1 VTAVLS
7 TRVKIAGALLLL
19 PVTAS
24 VVQLARFQI
33 WPSQE
38 REVLYSSPF
47 PITRHIETP
56 RGRVFDRNG
65 HLLAGNLSHFRVY
78 LDNCQNYLWAEET
91 LVSRD
96 DEEPPVTMARILAEF
111 MQVTGVTVNIPGVT
125 RSLQELDRGLR
136 DQTQGRQRLRTC
148 TLAVDVVEVG
158 GQAQA
163 IPLWLDET
171 QETRLRVAQGG
182 LPDANGAYR
191 YDPVLSDLRTEAWF
205 ARDYPEGSLASE
217 VVGYSRQSGDRPGDR
232 SENGVVRFYLETGD
246 WGVESYYNEILQ
258 GAREDILW
266 TVVPVEITRNMDR
279 AQPPADLL
287 LTIDREIQAEAE
299 TLLRERIEASDA
311 SRGSILVLA
320 PQTGEILAMA
330 DYPPADLSE
339 AESFEEVFHAK
350 GRLPNDPQGQVT
362 SLSVGAP
369 YEPGSI
375 FKVLT
380 MAAGLDSGTVAPD
393 SIFLDDGYFEYGGV
407 VVHNWTARPFG
418 AQDMTGCMQNSINTC
433 LAWVASRLGP
443 ELFYDYMDRFWIGRA
458 SGVDLPERSGDLR
471 RPGDLD
477 WTDSTLATNAFGQ
490 GVSVTPLQIAVAISS
505 VANDGVMM
513 TPHVVR
519 SIVRPNGVVQPVRPV
534 ALNQPISARTA
545 NTLNEML
552 ARSLEIEQSAALV
565 PGYRVAGKT
574 GTADIPPYVNTKTVA
589 SFVGWGPVDD
599 PQVLILIRID
609 EPTSEGDQQFGSVTA
624 APLFAKLAPRVFA
637 LLGIPPDQ
645 VRLQLAA
652 AP

>member
-1 VTAVLS
+1 MTAALS
-7 TRVKIAGALLLL
+7 TRVKIAGVILLL
-19 PVTAS
+19 PVAAS
-24 VVQLARFQI
+24 VIQLARFQI
-33 WPSQE
+33 WPSAE
-38 REVLYSSPF
+38 REVLYASPF

-56 RGRVFDRNG
+56 RGRIFDRKG
-65 HLLAGNLSHFRVY
+65 QLLAGNLSHFRVY
-78 LDNCQNYLWAEET
+78 LDNCQNYLWAQESLASDQEQA
-91 LVSRD
+91 
-96 DEEPPVTMARILAEF
+96 PVTMTRVLAEF
-111 MQVTGVTVNIPGVT
+111 MQATGVTVNIPSVT
-125 RSLQELDRGLR
+125 QSLQELDQGLR
-136 DQTQGRQRLRTC
+136 EQTQDRQRLRTC
-148 TLAVDVVEVG
+148 TLAVDSLEVN
-158 GQAQA
+158 GQRQA
-163 IPLWLDET
+163 VPLWLDEA
-171 QETRLRVAQGG
+171 QETRLRVAQGE
-182 LPDANGAYR
+182 LPDASGNYH
-191 YDPVLSDLRTEAWF
+191 YNPVLGDLRTEAWF
-205 ARDYPEGSLASE
+205 VRDYPEGSLASE
-217 VVGYSRQSGDRPGDR
+217 VVGYSRQSGDRVGNR

-299 TLLRERIEASDA
+299 TILREGIEASDA
-311 SRGSILVLA
+311 SRGSIIVMS

-330 DYPPADLSE
+330 DYPPADL
-339 AESFEEVFHAK
+339 AQPESFEEVFHIK

-362 SLSVGAP
+362 SLTVGAP

-380 MAAGLDSGTVAPD
+380 MAAGLDSGTVTPD
-393 SIFLDDGYFEYGGV
+393 SIFVDDGYFEYGGV
-407 VVHNWTARPFG
+407 VVHNWRAQPFG
-418 AQDMTGCMQNSINTC
+418 VQDMTGCMQNSINTC
-433 LAWVASRLGP
+433 LAWVASKLGP
-443 ELFYDYMDRFWIGRA
+443 QLFYDYMDRFWIGRT

-471 RPGDLD
+471 KPGDLD

-490 GVSVTPLQIAVAISS
+490 GVSVTPLQIATAISA
-505 VANDGVMM
+505 VANKGVMM

-519 SIVRPNGVVQPVRPV
+519 SVVRPNGVVQPVRPV
-534 ALNQPISARTA
+534 ALSQPISARTA
-545 NTLNEML
+545 STLNEML

-609 EPTSEGDQQFGSVTA
+609 EPTSEGDRQFGSVTA

-637 LLGIPPDQ
+637 ILGIPPDQ
-645 VRLQLAA
+645 VRQQLAA
-652 AP
+652 Q